1 MQINETEWRRVDEV
15 LLVYSLVCDDDRRLV
30 TLWCFSSLLPDCLV
44 VALVKRVHLQLQL
57 CFVLTFVQKNGQ
69 PDRRTT
75 ATMAEQQPTPPPSH
89 NAPVIKIDD
98 AIEAIG
104 MGK

>member
-1 MQINETEWRRVDEV
+1 MVFLLSASGLPRRGAGQT
-15 LLVYSLVCDDDRRLV
+15 SSPSTSTS
-30 TLWCFSSLLPDCLV
+30 TLFRFS
-44 VALVKRVHLQLQL
+44 
-57 CFVLTFVQKNGQ
+57 FVQKNGQ

>member
-1 MQINETEWRRVDEV
+1 MVFLLSASGLPRRGAGQTC
-15 LLVYSLVCDDDRRLV
+15 SPSTS
-30 TLWCFSSLLPDCLV
+30 TLFRFNFCSE
-44 VALVKRVHLQLQL
+44 K
-57 CFVLTFVQKNGQ
+57 
-69 PDRRTT
+69 RTT
-75 ATMAEQQPTPPPSH
+75 RPANNRNMAEQQPTPPPSH